1 MTGLPTDAGDRS
13 VPTRT
18 CVGCRVRD
26 AQDRLLRVVAG
37 EGEVLP
43 DPRRRLPGRG
53 AYLHRRL
60 ECLALAERKRA
71 FPRAFRLPGPFD
83 AAAVRAR
90 LEAFEAEA
98 RDGARP
104 ERTRSDEA
112 VFDDVDVL
120 TQ

>member
-1 MTGLPTDAGDRS
+1 M
-13 VPTRT
+13 PTRT

-60 ECLALAERKRA
+60 DCLALAERKRA
-71 FPRAFRLPGPFD
+71 FPRAFRLPGPFGV
-83 AAAVRAR
+83 AAVRAR
-90 LEAFEAEA
+90 LEAYETGAVGRE
-98 RDGARP
+98 RSQDGNDANDAVF
-104 ERTRSDEA
+104 DEA
-112 VFDDVDVL
+112 V
-120 TQ
+120 TKK

>member
-1 MTGLPTDAGDRS
+1 VTGLPIDPGDCG

-18 CVGCRVRD
+18 CVGCRARD

-53 AYLHRRL
+53 AYLHQRS

-71 FPRAFRLPGPFD
+71 FPRALRLPGPFAVD
-83 AAAVRAR
+83 AVRAR
-90 LEAFEAEA
+90 LEAPRAEA
-98 RDGARP
+98 GDRGQ
-104 ERTRSDEA
+104 S
-112 VFDDVDVL
+112 
-120 TQ
+120 Q

>member
-1 MTGLPTDAGDRS
+1 VTGLPTEPEDCG

-43 DPRRRLPGRG
+43 DPRRHLPGRG

-60 ECLALAERKRA
+60 ACLALAERKRA
-71 FPRAFRLPGPFD
+71 FPRAFRLPGPF
-83 AAAVRAR
+83 AVGAVRAR
-90 LEAFEAEA
+90 LEVFEAEA
-98 RDGARP
+98 HDQARNDDEV
-104 ERTRSDEA
+104 ER
-112 VFDDVDVL
+112 
-120 TQ
+120 